1 MEFYTWR
8 EGESVMKKIISLEG
22 QVSLWDIEIT
32 QKPKEITKT
41 EENVTESNN
50 LLTISLKEITTIK
63 NEKTGKTLELTV
75 KQQEFL
81 DKNKI
86 YENENLSRVI
96 SYCSGGLG
104 IELQEG
110 TEFKTIYVNAEGNEE
125 FTKNKKLPVLP
136 MDRIIYYKSDVKVN
150 EIQEKKLLS
159 LKQKFSDL
167 KEIRRKG
174 DENIIAELPCKV
186 ISINSIGWVLEFQ
199 GVKATYSEDEVVQ
212 AETIDIKDIQ
222 SKVKVGD
229 IIEVA
234 YPDKSFNAKVTHM
247 YGGYNES
254 LSITYEAEG
263 VKKSTAIPRL
273 FVKKILECA

>member
-8 EGESVMKKIISLEG
+8 EGECAMKKLVSLEG

-32 QKPKEITKT
+32 QKPKEIIKIV
-41 EENVTESNN
+41 EKVTENEDFI
-50 LLTISLKEITTIK
+50 TISLKEITTIE
-63 NEKTGKTLELTV
+63 NEKTDRPLKLTG

-96 SYCSGGLG
+96 IYCSGGLG
-104 IELQEG
+104 IELLEEA
-110 TEFKTIYVNAEGNEE
+110 EFKTIYVNAEGVEE

-136 MDRIIYYKSDVKVN
+136 MDKINYYKNELKAN

-159 LKQKFSDL
+159 LKGKFSGL

-174 DENIIAELPCKV
+174 DENIIAELPGKV

-199 GVKATYSEDEVVQ
+199 GVKAVYSEDEVVQ
-212 AETIDIKDIQ
+212 TEIIDIKDIQ
-222 SKVKVGD
+222 SRVKVGD
-229 IIEVA
+229 VIEVA

-254 LSITYEAEG
+254 LCISYEVEG
-263 VKKSTAIPRL
+263 IKKSTAIPRL